1 MEFKKATFDEETVKQ
16 LIDLSYIWEKEEN
29 TWGLCHNEKSDLGKV
44 CYVAIDKDKI
54 VGYIFGDYS
63 INETH
68 QSFAKK
74 GDMFFDVMELYVLP
88 EYRNRHVGV
97 LVVHA
102 SEEWIKELGYNE
114 IIIDSRLEVVP
125 FYEKRHI
132 QHKIRCSDCID
143 SIGRCIDTAFV
154 PAICLFYHGVC
165 LPNAKGCTVMQ
176 LKLLP
181 PWL

>member
-29 TWGLCHNEKSDLGKV
+29 TWGLRHNEKSDLGKV

-88 EYRNRHVGV
+88 EYRNQG
-97 LVVHA
+97 
-102 SEEWIKELGYNE
+102 
-114 IIIDSRLEVVP
+114 
-125 FYEKRHI
+125 
-132 QHKIRCSDCID
+132 
-143 SIGRCIDTAFV
+143 IGRKLFSLIEEEAQKEADFIVLSTATKDYRKILKFYLENV
-154 PAICLFYHGVC
+154 DMSFHSAFLFKKT
-165 LPNAKGCTVMQ
+165 NR
-176 LKLLP
+176 
-181 PWL
+181 